1 VSLIL
6 DSSATL
12 AWTFPEERTDA
23 IMILFGLVADYGA
36 VAPELWRIEVANSLN
51 VGIRRSRTTRN
62 NRSGILADLKA
73 LPILVDNETRNRIWS
88 DTLGL
93 ADKHRLTVYDAT
105 YLELALRL
113 SLPLATLDEDLRSA
127 AEREGI
133 PLLGK

>member
-23 IMILFGLVADYGA
+23 ILDLFQLIAQLGA
-36 VAPELWRIEVANSLN
+36 VVPELWRIEVANTLN
-51 VGIRRSRTTRN
+51 VGILRGRISKT
-62 NRSGILADLKA
+62 NRDGILADLES
-73 LPILVDNETRNRIWS
+73 LPISIDGETRNHTWKKTLELS
-88 DTLGL
+88 DS
-93 ADKHRLTVYDAT
+93 HRLTVYDAT

-113 SLPLATLDEDLRSA
+113 SLPLATLDEDLRTASQL
-127 AEREGI
+127 EGV